1 VGGRLSERWHR
12 RGLVDAPLRVAIP
25 CAIGILLFLV
35 PAMLMPTAA
44 WSLAL
49 IGPGIFCLV
58 LPMGTVGAALQV
70 IFPNQVRAQVSAL
83 YLFILNLGGL
93 TLGPLLPGVFTDYV
107 FGNPNMLGASIALTM
122 AIAGAIMLA
131 IFWATMRPYRA
142 HYEMLHRVTD
152 RH

>member
-1 VGGRLSERWHR
+1 
-12 RGLVDAPLRVAIP
+12 VAIP
-25 CAIGILLFLV
+25 CAIGIVLFLV

-49 IGPGIFCLV
+49 IGPGLFCLV
-58 LPMGTVGAALQV
+58 LPMGTVGAALTV

-107 FGNPNMLGASIALTM
+107 FRDPNMLGASIALTM
-122 AIAGAIMLA
+122 AISGASMLA
-131 IFWATMRPYRA
+131 IFLATLRPYRA
-142 HYEMLHRVTD
+142 HYQMMQKFADSHHISLGQHS
-152 RH
+152 